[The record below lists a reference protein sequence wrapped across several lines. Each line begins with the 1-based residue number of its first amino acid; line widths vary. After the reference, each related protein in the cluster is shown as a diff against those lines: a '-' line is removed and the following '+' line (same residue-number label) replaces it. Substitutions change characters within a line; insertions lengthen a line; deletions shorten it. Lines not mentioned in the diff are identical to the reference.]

1 VSRLQKGWTLDKD
14 PWSALGELDS
24 ALDWKRTYLEA
35 DYGSA
40 LDDVPAVYAICA
52 SPRTVPVEGVLLE
65 KLYIPV
71 YVGQTLNLRT
81 RFNQHVRGY
90 RGVVEAKSLF
100 RRLDFW
106 YSGVAADSLGHVEQ
120 TLIDVFGPPVNS
132 RNAAV
137 RLGESIPAGRKRKK
151 GS

>member
-1 VSRLQKGWTLDKD
+1 MTKLQKGWTLDRD
-14 PWSALGELDS
+14 PWAALGALGPS
-24 ALDWKRTYLEA
+24 LDWKRTYLEA

-52 SPRTVPVEGVLLE
+52 SPTTVPVEGVLLE
-65 KLYIPV
+65 KLYVPI

-81 RFNQHVRGY
+81 RFKQHVRGY

-106 YSGVAADSLGHVEQ
+106 YARVVVDSLDDAEQ
-120 TLIDVFGPPVNS
+120 TLINVFGPPVNS
-132 RNAAV
+132 RNATV
-137 RLGESIPAGRKRKK
+137 RLGESIPAGRRRKK